1 MYANITILLYL
12 SQPSPGVWCYHGTES
27 SHPSNT
33 DGVITQAV
41 MYKHGYYHVHCTVI
55 YVLVNT
61 IYMYIY
67 CICVTYKALCS
78 H

>member
-12 SQPSPGVWCYHGTES
+12 SQPSPGVWCYHGTEN

-33 DGVITQAV
+33 DEVKTQTV
-41 MYKHGYYHVHCTVI
+41 MYKHVYYHVHCTVI

-61 IYMYIY
+61 IYMYILY
-67 CICVTYKALCS
+67 MCNI
-78 H
+78 